1 MYSLCPPPFSPLPDA
16 NLDNQRV
23 LFLGA
28 GEAGTGIGELISY
41 FLHKRR
47 GVTLEVGGEWGGG
60 RDWWLG
66 GGERGPGGRGQGA
79 ERGAGA
85 YTMVGG
91 TWCLRLNTK
100 QYIFAG
106 CINIIIFNSLI
117 HINKL

>member
-1 MYSLCPPPFSPLPDA
+1 M
-16 NLDNQRV
+16 
-23 LFLGA
+23 A
-28 GEAGTGIGELISY
+28 G
-41 FLHKRR
+41 
-47 GVTLEVGGEWGGG
+47 WGGG
-60 RDWWLG
+60 ARDRG
-66 GGERGPGGRGQGA
+66 GAKGARGERGPGGRGQGA